1 MTGIVSM
8 EDIVHSIYGKQDI
21 TVDDVM
27 HSPDITIDSEKWLID
42 ALEMFIKYNIS
53 HIVVVE
59 KGEKVGIIRAD
70 DILHTYRFDNYE

>member
-1 MTGIVSM
+1 M